1 MASEDYMMETARE
14 AFERGRAE
22 ANRVDAW
29 HGIMTAVEG
38 VHASDLRVAAEVLRH
53 IGRALQAERDGEP
66 FDHYQLALNDAA
78 AVVRDTH
85 RDQRP
90 LRITRIRELADA
102 VEAKELA
109 Q

>member
-1 MASEDYMMETARE
+1 MMETARA
-14 AFERGRAE
+14 AFERGRHDAT
-22 ANRVDAW
+22 RVDAW
-29 HGIMTAVEG
+29 HGVMSAVEG
-38 VHASDLRVAAEVLRH
+38 VDVTDLRVAAEVLRH
-53 IGRALQAERDGEP
+53 VGRALQSERDGEDYEY
-66 FDHYQLALNDAA
+66 FRLAMNDAA

-109 Q
+109 E